1 MADRLGRK
9 DGGGLCCER
18 YDDERLEAFG
28 VASKLVVVVV
38 VVVSSEALEV
48 SAEEESMRE
57 LESKSPA
64 EESKALRRLSALPM

>member
-1 MADRLGRK
+1 MTDRLGRK

-28 VASKLVVVVV
+28 VASKLAVVV

>member
-28 VASKLVVVVV
+28 VASKCVVVVV
-38 VVVSSEALEV
+38 VVVVISEALEV
-48 SAEEESMRE
+48 SAEESMRE

-64 EESKALRRLSALPM
+64 EESRALRRLSALPM